1 MNQPRPGWSVEE
13 AVDLVRQGY
22 SPDRIAELSGFAAAF
37 LRIQVE
43 IRMSGSDTSAGEA
56 IAP

>member
-1 MNQPRPGWSVEE
+1 MNKPKPGWSEEE

-37 LRIQVE
+37 LRAQL
-43 IRMSGSDTSAGEA
+43 RSRATSADAE
-56 IAP
+56 